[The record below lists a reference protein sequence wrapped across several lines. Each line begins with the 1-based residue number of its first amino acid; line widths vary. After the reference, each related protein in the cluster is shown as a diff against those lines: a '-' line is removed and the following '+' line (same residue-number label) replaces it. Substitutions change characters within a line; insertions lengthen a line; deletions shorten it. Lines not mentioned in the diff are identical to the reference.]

1 MLALLVSL
9 LFQAAPEKETPK
21 KESPPKEILA
31 ITGVHVITVA
41 KEPLS
46 QATILIGDGKITEI
60 GKEVSVPEGATVIN
74 GKGLTALPG
83 FISPYS
89 RIAAASESSSGSNS
103 PGTLAFDSFDP
114 TDRRLESLA
123 KQGFTTLGIY
133 PSQGTV
139 SGQGLAVK
147 MRWADKAG
155 MVLEKSAYL
164 RIRMSRG
171 TSTKKLLKTVLGKAK
186 NYIEAEKGYIEAK
199 KKYDAERKKREAQ
212 KKKSAEEKKPA
223 EGKKAPEKP
232 LVAPKAPK
240 KPDANTLVYVRFL
253 KGELPGIIEISSPA
267 DLAHWEQVMKE
278 FSGMAP
284 RRTYVCRSNLFKAI
298 DRVKKEKYRIAMSP
312 ELTFLPYTRTRINAP
327 GEVSLAGG
335 KLVMLPSSYSRFLHQ
350 MAEMVKFGIPRE
362 TALKSFTLHAAEMI
376 GLEKKIGSLEKGKD
390 GDVVLLSGDPFAF
403 STRVV
408 KVLVDGKVVHTEE
421 TP

>member
-9 LFQAAPEKETPK
+9 FIQAAPEKEAPK
-21 KESPPKEILA
+21 KESPPKEIIA
-31 ITGVHVITVA
+31 ITGVRVITVG
-41 KEPLS
+41 KEDLS
-46 QATILIGDGKITEI
+46 IANILIGDGKIIEI
-60 GKEVSVPEGATVIN
+60 GKEVSVPEGATVIE

-89 RIAAASESSSGSNS
+89 RIASVGESSSGSNS

-114 TDRRLESLA
+114 TDRRLESLP
-123 KQGFTTLGIY
+123 KHGFTTLGIY

-155 MVLEKSAYL
+155 MVLQKSAFL

-171 TSTKKLLKTVLGKAK
+171 TSTKKMLKTVLGKAK
-186 NYIEAEKGYIEAK
+186 KYIEEEKGYLEAK
-199 KKYDAERKKREAQ
+199 KKYEAEKKKREA
-212 KKKSAEEKKPA
+212 EKKPA

-240 KPDANTLVYVRFL
+240 KPDANTLVYIRFL
-253 KGELPGIIEISSPA
+253 KGDLPGIIEISSPA

-284 RRTYVCRSNLFKAI
+284 RKTYVCQSNMFKAV
-298 DRVKKEKYRIAMSP
+298 DRVKKEKYRIAMTP

-327 GEVSLAGG
+327 GEISLAGG
-335 KLVMLPSSYSRFLHQ
+335 QLVMRPSSYSTFLHQ
-350 MAEMVKFGIPRE
+350 MAEMVKFGLPRE
-362 TALKSFTLHAAEMI
+362 TALKSFTLYAAEMI